1 MLSLLHKGLRE
12 SKQKKKAHRV
22 SETQD
27 IEESRRHQDGGL
39 QGEGHLAA
47 MRSIPQNTLG
57 GEKMRK
63 TGVVLLAAALVLIWA
78 QAAFADEISD
88 TIERGKELYQE
99 GKYSEASSELQFAVG
114 QIQNV
119 QAEQLKQLLPAP
131 LPGWTAEEASASAAA
146 MGLFGGGVTASRVYR
161 KEGADEYIEIEILSE
176 SPLLQTVLMFLTNP
190 MMASAQPDTKLVR
203 IKGEKGL
210 EKFSAQDEDGEL
222 SVVLDGK
229 TLLTVRGS
237 RITDKDI
244 LYEYMEAIDFGQVRK
259 ALAG

>member
-1 MLSLLHKGLRE
+1 
-12 SKQKKKAHRV
+12 
-22 SETQD
+22 
-27 IEESRRHQDGGL
+27 
-39 QGEGHLAA
+39 
-47 MRSIPQNTLG
+47 
-57 GEKMRK
+57 MRK
-63 TGVVLLAAALVLIWA
+63 TGVVLLAAALVLVWA
-78 QAAFADEISD
+78 QAAWGQDEISD

-114 QIQNV
+114 QIQNL
-119 QAEQLKQLLPAP
+119 QAEQLKQLLPDP

-146 MGLFGGGVTASRVYR
+146 MGLFGGGVTASRTYR
-161 KEGADEYIEIEILSE
+161 KEGTDEYIEIEILSE

-244 LYEYMEAIDFGQVRK
+244 LYEYVDAVDFEQVRK